1 MLTCGPISAKS
12 QTLAPDGAVSMI
24 ADDGGL
30 VAGAPVSESELLGNP
45 GAAA

>member
-1 MLTCGPISAKS
+1 
-12 QTLAPDGAVSMI
+12 MI

-30 VAGAPVSESELLGNP
+30 VASAPLSESELPNSP